1 VSIRRTALLVGNVV
15 GFQAVWLASIA
26 GAGAG
31 YAWTGPLAASLFTAA
46 MLAFGDKA
54 AADLRL
60 LLVALPLGWL
70 LDSAFAASG
79 WLVYA
84 EAWPWRWAAPVW
96 IWALWLGFAMTLNH
110 SMGFLRGKPWIA
122 AIFGGLGGP
131 LAYWTAAGAF
141 DAVSFGRPV
150 PWVLLALALGWAA
163 ILPLIFALD
172 RRLGAAPAAGAT
184 A

>member
-1 VSIRRTALLVGNVV
+1 MSIQRTALLLGNVV

-31 YAWTGPLAASLFTAA
+31 YAWTGPLAAIVFAA
-46 MLAFGDKA
+46 ATLAFGGKA
-54 AADLRL
+54 RADLRL
-60 LLVALPLGWL
+60 LALALPLGLL

-84 EAWPWRWAAPVW
+84 EPWPWTWAAPVW
-96 IWALWLGFAMTLNH
+96 IWALWVGFAMTLNH
-110 SMGFLRGKPWIA
+110 SMGFLRGQPWLA
-122 AIFGGLGGP
+122 AAFGALGGP

-150 PWVLLALALGWAA
+150 LWVLLALAIGWAA
-163 ILPLIFALD
+163 ILPLLFALD
-172 RRLGAAPAAGAT
+172 QRLGAAT
-184 A
+184 AKNAVA